1 MPYPDSELHTRWK
14 DQRTRT
20 QLAVMAAALLFACSG
35 FAAQLLPGSTH
46 PVHAAQIRATAPA
59 PVLTVPT
66 THAAPTTTTTRPAV
80 DMAAVGRFVAALH
93 AAAHHPAVHHTT
105 TSTTVH
111 RRSVITSNTNS
122 SGVAQCVKNHESGNY
137 AESSHPSSG
146 SGAYQFIP
154 STWRSWSVKAGYGHY
169 DAHGNPVP
177 TYSYAYE
184 APPSVQD
191 AVFNFAV
198 ANGGGGNWSMRYGN
212 DPCTGG

>member
-1 MPYPDSELHTRWK
+1 MTLRAVDATRE
-14 DQRTRT
+14 
-20 QLAVMAAALLFACSG
+20 
-35 FAAQLLPGSTH
+35 
-46 PVHAAQIRATAPA
+46 PVTMSMSIPPHEVTPA
-59 PVLTVPT
+59 
-66 THAAPTTTTTRPAV
+66 RPAV
-80 DMAAVGRFVAALH
+80 DMTAVAHFVAALNTAKAHPVVTHH
-93 AAAHHPAVHHTT
+93 AS
-105 TSTTVH
+105 STTVTV
-111 RRSVITSNTNS
+111 RRHTQTVVTSNS

-191 AVFNFAV
+191 AVFNFAI